1 MCYLEIN
8 SVIEE
13 LEKNEQ
19 RILEVCDRIASIPKK
34 DFMDW
39 FPSSY
44 GMQIVHEDWGLR
56 LISSPALPRRNNNCW
71 SIIRQMELWKRWFR
85 GLNLRMDQGQNQRYV
100 AEIWHHTNANLPF
113 VPNPIEAHPMI
124 DGLTSILGIDDNMTN
139 LDFKFG
145 VVPGPEY
152 CEIRIGCDPGKEGF
166 PSPDFGAYL
175 PLEPVRESDFEARIQ
190 EMCQSFLTLNN
201 KEIMGLY
208 YLLLM
213 KDCAIRS
220 KLHYSILTRYY
231 PLRRRKGTSVTAYQ
245 RTLKENPLRIVRKN
259 DVVSIVS
266 NAPFRSYEQ
275 RAADLFLQRL
285 YRCLQEN
292 TALLESLSGR
302 KNRLSIFQKRAK
314 PDGDNVPFDS
324 IFKVIQTYCTI
335 PLEPVV
341 SVSYAPQMEHG
352 ICISIAPSETVGT
365 TP

>member
-1 MCYLEIN
+1 
-8 SVIEE
+8 
-13 LEKNEQ
+13 
-19 RILEVCDRIASIPKK
+19 
-34 DFMDW
+34 
-39 FPSSY
+39 
-44 GMQIVHEDWGLR
+44 
-56 LISSPALPRRNNNCW
+56 
-71 SIIRQMELWKRWFR
+71 
-85 GLNLRMDQGQNQRYV
+85 
-100 AEIWHHTNANLPF
+100 
-113 VPNPIEAHPMI
+113 
-124 DGLTSILGIDDNMTN
+124 MTN
-139 LDFKFG
+139 LDFTFG

-208 YLLLM
+208 HLLLM

>member
-1 MCYLEIN
+1 
-8 SVIEE
+8 
-13 LEKNEQ
+13 
-19 RILEVCDRIASIPKK
+19 
-34 DFMDW
+34 
-39 FPSSY
+39 
-44 GMQIVHEDWGLR
+44 
-56 LISSPALPRRNNNCW
+56 
-71 SIIRQMELWKRWFR
+71 
-85 GLNLRMDQGQNQRYV
+85 
-100 AEIWHHTNANLPF
+100 
-113 VPNPIEAHPMI
+113 
-124 DGLTSILGIDDNMTN
+124 
-139 LDFKFG
+139 
-145 VVPGPEY
+145 
-152 CEIRIGCDPGKEGF
+152 
-166 PSPDFGAYL
+166 
-175 PLEPVRESDFEARIQ
+175 
-190 EMCQSFLTLNN
+190 
-201 KEIMGLY
+201 MGLY
-208 YLLLM
+208 HLLLM

-231 PLRRRKGTSVTAYQ
+231 PLRRRKGASVTAYQ
-245 RTLKENPLRIVRKN
+245 RTLKENPLRIVREN